1 MMLSNME
8 HIIASA
14 LPYQETGD
22 AQDKALAATVLGGGI
37 LAKYV
42 TGMYHVT
49 CCNIFNALA
58 FIIHCTMHS
67 GQIGAVK
74 QLNSQLMGDFV

>member
-1 MMLSNME
+1 MLLSNME

-37 LAKYV
+37 LVKHV
-42 TGMYHVT
+42 TGTYYVT
-49 CCNIFNALA
+49 CCNSYDA
-58 FIIHCTMHS
+58 FVSVIHNNTQS
-67 GQIGAVK
+67 G
-74 QLNSQLMGDFV
+74 LML